1 MNNRQQGSDDV
12 ARQPGDELLNDL
24 PDVEEDQAPQPPFD
38 LDDNELMRADREG
51 QIELMREW
59 FLARYCDPAE
69 ETPYESREGGYIW
82 IWGGPYDADEELQ
95 GRFSH
100 IVEDDVIEELVD
112 DLNSDGGYQ
121 WAPVRR
127 DDDRDYEDLF
137 GLDLDQPVDP
147 LTRLQ
152 ERLAGSISVLSL
164 EGAEPTMEHLARMA
178 FGAAIS
184 ALEAYLWETVA
195 YWAKSN
201 PEVLKGIVKNI
212 PELRDQP
219 IKLGDVFDEHEGIEA
234 RVMLYLQNLVWH
246 RFDKAAMLLRH
257 GLGINPPSF
266 KPFKEALAKR
276 HDIVHRSGHDTEGNA
291 VVVTAQ
297 DARELAA
304 AVEEFAS
311 KVYAAIVEKLLPSQ
325 TEESDD
331 PF

>member
-1 MNNRQQGSDDV
+1 MNNRQQRRDG
-12 ARQPGDELLNDL
+12 ATPQPGDELLNDL
-24 PDVEEDQAPQPPFD
+24 PEPDEHRTAQRLFD
-38 LDDNELMRADREG
+38 PDDHEFMLTEKG
-51 QIELMREW
+51 EQIELMRKW
-59 FLARYCDPAE
+59 FLARFCDPAE

-82 IWGGPYDADEELQ
+82 VYGGPYDPREQLSDRFDGVADEDA
-95 GRFSH
+95 
-100 IVEDDVIEELVD
+100 IDELVAE
-112 DLNSDGGYQ
+112 LYLEVGAE
-121 WAPVRR
+121 WAPIGN
-127 DDDRDYEDLF
+127 DYDEDRFD
-137 GLDLDQPVDP
+137 LDLDTRDDP
-147 LTRLQ
+147 LMRL
-152 ERLAGSISVLSL
+152 RLRLRQSLRVLDL
-164 EGAEPTMEHLARMA
+164 QGDNEAMEQLARMV
-178 FGAAIS
+178 FSAAIS
-184 ALEAYLWETVA
+184 TLEAYLWETIA
-195 YWAKSN
+195 YWATRKR
-201 PEVLKGIVKNI
+201 EVLKGIVKNI

-311 KVYAAIVEKLLPSQ
+311 KVYAAIVEKLLPGQ